1 MRRYRLI
8 MALVGTAAVWWAA
21 APALAAAAP
30 ADGGW
35 HKAIEVPGSGSLNKG
50 GSAIVN
56 AVSCGSPGNCAA
68 GGFYSNFDGASQA
81 FVASETRGTWGRA
94 IEVRGTGKVPGQ
106 AAVNSVSCGSAGNC
120 VAGGYYP
127 VGDAM
132 QAFVADETGGAWGTA
147 IEVPGSAALNKGG
160 GAEVTSVSC
169 DSAGNCVAGG
179 YYTDQAAHQQAFVAD
194 ETGGA
199 WGTAIEVP
207 GSGALNAD
215 GYGQVDS
222 VSCVSPGNCGVA
234 GYYLDQARDGQAF
247 VVSETGGAWGTAI
260 EIPGL
265 GTLNKGGYA
274 YAASVSCRSAGNC
287 TAGGF
292 YSSDSAGDQQAFVV
306 SESHGTWGQA
316 IEVPGSAALNT
327 GGMAEV
333 NSVSCGSAGNCVAG
347 GDYLPGTTGGGP
359 LQAFVVSE
367 THSTWGQAIK
377 EPGPDPK
384 IPGDLIE
391 SVSCA
396 SAGNCL
402 AGGSYNNGAGA
413 NHGQAFVVSES
424 RGSWGRAIEIPGSG
438 TLNKGGGAEVTS
450 VSCASP
456 GHCAAGGYY
465 SFKKPSSN
473 DQFLYLQ
480 AFVASQG

>member
-94 IEVRGTGKVPGQ
+94 IEVRGTGKVAGQ

-132 QAFVADETGGAWGTA
+132 QAFVADETGGAWG
-147 IEVPGSAALNKGG
+147 
-160 GAEVTSVSC
+160 
-169 DSAGNCVAGG
+169 
-179 YYTDQAAHQQAFVAD
+179 Q
-194 ETGGA
+194 
-199 WGTAIEVP
+199 AIEVP

-260 EIPGL
+260 EVPGL

-347 GDYLPGTTGGGP
+347 GDYLPGTTGGGS

-367 THSTWGQAIK
+367 THGTWGQAIK

-424 RGSWGRAIEIPGSG
+424 RGSWGQAIEIPGSG

-450 VSCASP
+450 VWCASP